1 MRQLFFL
8 LIVVFLIKIVS
19 AQSSAVESIRIAIE
33 LNDQKDFETSILLC
47 NKAIQEDPKLCGAY
61 FLRGFNNYL
70 LNRYKEAIQDFTSTI
85 NRDPN
90 YFEALY
96 YRAKSRQATGDY
108 IGAVKDFNAA
118 RELSPSQTTFFMI
131 KGWLS
136 SIFGGSSKKNKH
148 D

>member
-1 MRQLFFL
+1 MRQLFIL
-8 LIVVFLIKIVS
+8 LIIFFIIKIVS
-19 AQSSAVESIRIAIE
+19 AQDSAVESIRIAIE
-33 LNDQKDFETSILLC
+33 LNNQKDFETSILLC
-47 NKAIQEDPKLCGAY
+47 NKAIEQDPELCGAY

-70 LNRYKEAIQDFTSTI
+70 LNRYKEAVQDFTITI
-85 NRDPN
+85 NKDPN
-90 YFEALY
+90 YFEAIY
-96 YRAKSRQATGDY
+96 YRAKSRHATGDY

-136 SIFGGSSKKNKH
+136 SIFGGYSKNKTH